1 MRLFRKI
8 TRRFITAIYS
18 LRFRLRHGFL
28 RGKVRTDFLSIFKCT
43 FGVNNSLRGELNL
56 IEGALIVGDDFF
68 LASSAELAAVEA
80 AVIEIGDRVS
90 VGPRS
95 IISTKRGVV
104 KIGSGTSFFSDC
116 IISGTVTIGSGCLFA
131 NNVTVLS
138 GTHQIRGGGTIR
150 ENDAAWECSTNYQ
163 PYVPI
168 TIEDDCW
175 LGANT
180 VILPGVRLGKGT
192 VVGANTVVTKS
203 SQDYAI
209 LGGVPA
215 RVIGSR
221 LSKS

>member
-1 MRLFRKI
+1 M
-8 TRRFITAIYS
+8 
-18 LRFRLRHGFL
+18 
-28 RGKVRTDFLSIFKCT
+28 SISKCY
-43 FGVNNSLRGELNL
+43 FGANTIFRGEINL
-56 IEGALIVGDDFF
+56 IDGTCIVGDSFT
-68 LASSAELAAVEA
+68 LASSSELGAGKS
-80 AVIEIGDRVS
+80 AVIKIGDGVS

-95 IISTKRGVV
+95 IISTDSGVV
-104 KIGSGTSFFSDC
+104 KIGSGTTFFSDC
-116 IISGTVTIGSGCLFA
+116 IISGAVAIGDGCLFA

-150 ENDAAWECSTNYQ
+150 DNDAAYERSTTYQ
-163 PYVPI
+163 SYDPI

-175 LGANT
+175 LGANA

-192 VVGANTVVTKS
+192 VVGANAVVTKN

-221 LSKS
+221 LSES